1 LAALLLSLSVE
12 TAHAYDLRLLA
23 GSDLLLT
30 TSPGDAPKGS
40 PALTD
45 LELGLTARIDL
56 RDVAHRWDF
65 KLDFMGREGFIGDGY
80 LNQLIELSAS
90 VRLADNHVKIS
101 LGRIK
106 TPGGFWL
113 IVDGLKIDAKYTSW
127 LGQSVWG
134 GIRAFTTGRRD
145 TWMGPDPKVALPLVG
160 TALWVD
166 QKFVTAMVSF
176 SWARDAIDLPLGE
189 STPGVKSSGG
199 EAIERHVQDEYFLD
213 GNLAVYPVDKL
224 TLSAGFSVGTRYD
237 VHFDAGNPYGATT
250 LGVAT
255 LGAAGTYGMLEY
267 RPLKQLRLTYTFNY
281 ERVRLLQSQLLLTK
295 ADGTPV
301 EAAAGSFQDHAVAIV
316 YRIWHALRAEVRYR
330 LRYRENTDL
339 EHHFTVGLI
348 GDELYKGFGA
358 NVSVG
363 VDEDSLTGKKHDRA
377 IYSAGLTYIRSHLD
391 LSVGILFT
399 DGIGSGLT
407 FSTHQP
413 GSGATPTELFPY
425 VLESNRIVYVRAFG
439 TFWKMFAGL
448 DLEENIDSAQVRM
461 LMQIGGAL

>member
-1 LAALLLSLSVE
+1 MACRFALAVLLLAGS
-12 TAHAYDLRLLA
+12 ARAYDLRLLA

-40 PALTD
+40 PALSD
-45 LELGLTARIDL
+45 LELGVTARIDL
-56 RDVAHRWDF
+56 RDVANRWDF

-101 LGRIK
+101 LGRMK

-127 LGQSVWG
+127 LGQSAWG

-145 TWMGPDPKVALPLVG
+145 TWMGPDPKVALPVVG
-160 TALWVD
+160 TALWID
-166 QKFVTAMVSF
+166 QKIVTAMLSF
-176 SWARDAIDLPLGE
+176 SWARDAIDLPMGE
-189 STPGVKSSGG
+189 LQEGG
-199 EAIERHVQDEYFLD
+199 QTLERHVQDEYFLD
-213 GNLAVYPVDKL
+213 GNVAVYPIEKL
-224 TLSAGFSVGTRYD
+224 TLSAGFSLGTRYD
-237 VHFDAGNPYGATT
+237 VHFDAGNPFGATT

-255 LGAAGTYGMLEY
+255 LGAVGAYGMVEY

-281 ERVRLLQSQLLLTK
+281 ERVRLIQSQLLLTK
-295 ADGTPV
+295 ADGSPV
-301 EAAAGSFQDHAVAIV
+301 EAAAGSFQDHAVAAI

-358 NVSVG
+358 NLSVG

-377 IYSAGLTYIRSHLD
+377 IYSAGLSYIRSHLD
-391 LSVGILFT
+391 LGVGILFT

-448 DLEENIDSAQVRM
+448 DLEENLDSAQVRM
-461 LMQIGGAL
+461 LLQIGGAL